1 MIAFTIFG
9 SSELQPWAVKHL
21 NNGGVKKNLLLGT
34 LSIDD
39 IFFLTLIFFV
49 LL

>member
-21 NNGGVKKNLLLGT
+21 NNGDVKDNLLLGT
-34 LSIDD
+34 LSIND